1 MKILMVTSSYPKF
14 PGDVTAP
21 FIESIALSLVE
32 RGHAVDVV
40 LPFHP
45 DLRRDPS
52 EAIRFFPY
60 KYAPTKGLNVWG
72 YAQSLE
78 SDVKLRK
85 SVYLLAPVVARAL
98 RRTVS
103 ARLQADRYDVVH
115 HHWVIPN
122 AGLVADVVDAR
133 GVPQIISLHGSDVSI
148 AERFA
153 PARALAKSA
162 FRSAGA
168 VTACSGDLARRAIA
182 LGAPAK
188 RTRTIPYGV
197 DTEAFRA
204 DRKDSALK
212 DKLGLPRTS
221 LLVLAVGR
229 LVEKKGFRHLIDAAA
244 RTKGVFV
251 AIAGDGDLRDTLQ
264 RQIHATGAP
273 AKLLGALQ
281 REALAAAIAS
291 ADIVAV
297 PSVVD
302 RSGNVDGLPNTL
314 LEALA
319 SGKAVV
325 ASHVAGIPD
334 VVEDGRT
341 AVLVPPA
348 DPVSLSVALARL
360 RDNPEERR
368 SLGLA
373 ARSLATS
380 RLTWPAAARSF
391 EECYAFAQAVHGG

>member
-32 RGHAVDVV
+32 HGHGVDVV

-45 DLRRDPS
+45 ELGRDPN
-52 EAIRFFPY
+52 EPVRFFPY
-60 KYAPTKGLNVWG
+60 KYAPTKRLNIWG

-78 SDVKLRK
+78 ADVRLKR

-98 RRTVS
+98 RRAVS
-103 ARLQADRYDVVH
+103 ARLQAERYDVVH

-122 AGLVADVVDAR
+122 AGLVADLVEAR
-133 GVPQIISLHGSDVSI
+133 GVPQVISLHGSDVTV

-153 PARALAKSA
+153 PARALARGA
-162 FRSAGA
+162 FRRAGA
-168 VTACSGDLARRAIA
+168 VTACSGDLTRRAIA
-182 LGAPAK
+182 LGAPAN
-188 RTRTIPYGV
+188 RTRTVPYGV
-197 DTEAFRA
+197 DTEAFRP
-204 DRKDSALK
+204 DRRETSLR
-212 DKLGLPRTS
+212 DKLGLPRTT

-229 LVEKKGFRHLIDAAA
+229 LVEKKGFRCLIDAAS
-244 RTKGVFV
+244 RSRGVYV
-251 AIAGDGDLRDTLQ
+251 AIAGEGDLRESLQ

-273 AKLLGALQ
+273 VKLFGALA
-281 REALAAAIAS
+281 REALAAALAS
-291 ADIVAV
+291 ADVVAV

-302 RSGNVDGLPNTL
+302 GSGNVDGLPNTL

-319 SGKAVV
+319 SGKPVV
-325 ASHVAGIPD
+325 ASRVAGIPD

-341 AVLVPPA
+341 ALLVPPG
-348 DPVSLSVALARL
+348 DPAALAAAIERL
-360 RDNPEERR
+360 RARPEERR
-368 SLGLA
+368 VLGLA

-391 EECYAFAQAVHGG
+391 EECYAFAQAVHAG